1 MSKPSK
7 VPSLWGDTLV
17 QFILALHNVDVIW
30 KPTIAGEEP
39 PF

>member
-1 MSKPSK
+1 MTKKKQSDT
-7 VPSLWGDTLV
+7 LWGNTIE

-30 KPTIAGEEP
+30 KPNKEGEQP